1 MTPTIG
7 NERVGG
13 RRGPAPWTRKEICP
27 ASARPGGVV
36 SIALLALSLAG
47 CATFSDDGGFGA
59 VGKVTQERTGAEP
72 RWQRTDKDR
81 AEVARLVADTLSRPL
96 SAEDAVRIALV
107 NNPGLQATYGELGIA
122 EADVVAAGRLPAI
135 HIASLRTKYGNDVSM
150 IEQAIG
156 IEVISL
162 LTVPLRHR
170 YESRRFER
178 VQAEVAR
185 QAVAVAYETRRAW
198 IEAVAAEETARYMAL
213 VREAAE
219 AGAELAR
226 RMARAGNYSRLQQL
240 REQVFYADAVAQQA
254 RARQAALAAR
264 ERLTRLMGLSGR
276 EVSYRLPERLPDL
289 PERPAQP
296 DEVEASALE
305 GRLDIRAAK
314 RDAASLAESLGLV
327 QATRLVNAL
336 EVGRARTKEGDHPFA
351 YGWEFTIEIPLFDFG
366 TARVARAE
374 AIYLQ
379 AVSRVAQAA
388 VDAESELREAYSA
401 YRTAFDT
408 ARHYRDEIVPLRKR
422 ISEETLLR
430 YNGMLISVFELLADA
445 REQVFAVN
453 SAMDATRDYWLAETE
468 LRAALAGAGNRRR
481 AARALAAMPVA
492 QGAGGHRP

>member
-1 MTPTIG
+1 MTPTPAS
-7 NERVGG
+7 E
-13 RRGPAPWTRKEICP
+13 RGPRPDWLASPGRK
-27 ASARPGGVV
+27 AGGSRRGGVV
-36 SIALLALSLAG
+36 ALASITAFLAG
-47 CATFSDDGGFGA
+47 CATFSDDGGLAA
-59 VGKVTQERTGAEP
+59 VGKLTRERTGAEP
-72 RWQRTDKDR
+72 RWQRTDADR
-81 AEVARLVADTLSRPL
+81 DEVARLVEETLARPL

-122 EADVVAAGRLPAI
+122 EADVVAAGRLPSI
-135 HIASLRTKYGNDVSM
+135 HIASLRTKYGNDVSR

-156 IEVISL
+156 SEVISL

-170 YESRRFER
+170 YEAKRFER
-178 VQAEVAR
+178 LQAEVAR
-185 QAVAVAYETRRAW
+185 EAVAVAYETRRAW
-198 IEAVAAEETARYMAL
+198 IDAVAAEETARYMAQ
-213 VREAAE
+213 VRDAAE
-219 AGAELAR
+219 ASAELAR

-240 REQVFYADAVAQQA
+240 REQAFYADATAQLA
-254 RARQAALAAR
+254 RARQSALSAR

-276 EVSYRLPERLPDL
+276 DVAYRLPERLPDL
-289 PERPAQP
+289 PASPAQP
-296 DEVEASALE
+296 DEVEASALA
-305 GRLDIRAAK
+305 GRLDIRAAQ

-327 QATRLVNAL
+327 KATRFINAL

-374 AIYLQ
+374 ALYLQ

-388 VDAESELREAYSA
+388 VDAESELRAAYSA

-445 REQVFAVN
+445 REQILAVN
-453 SAMDATRDYWLAETE
+453 AAMDATRDYWLAETD
-468 LRAALAGAGNRRR
+468 LRAALAGAGNGLR
-481 AARALAAMPVA
+481 AARSPAALPVA
-492 QGAGGHRP
+492 RGGGH